1 MTARCSRAAA
11 QCSKKARRH
20 CAATLR
26 IDIAGDG
33 DGGGGTVPATVAW
46 RWYGGGDGGVAATV
60 AADNRARQPRTDA
73 LYSAPDF
80 RARPGAAGQTT
91 NRRRATVRGA
101 TIDR

>member
-1 MTARCSRAAA
+1 MRG
-11 QCSKKARRH
+11 
-20 CAATLR
+20 
-26 IDIAGDG
+26 DIAGDG
-33 DGGGGTVPATVAW
+33 DGDGGGDSGGGTVAATVAATVAW
-46 RWYGGGDGGVAATV
+46 RRYGAGDGGVAATA

-101 TIDR
+101 TINR